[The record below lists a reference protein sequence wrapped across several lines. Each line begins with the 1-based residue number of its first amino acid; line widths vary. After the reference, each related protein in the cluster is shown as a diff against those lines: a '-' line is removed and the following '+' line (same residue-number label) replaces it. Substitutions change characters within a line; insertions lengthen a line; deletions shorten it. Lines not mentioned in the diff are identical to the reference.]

1 MSQALLKEDLAALD
15 CAERNLS
22 ALIVGEKQRESAD
35 FGPVYARITGY
46 FAKYDGPK
54 LGNVEMM
61 KHVARMFMT
70 ITTAPTVTGFQAQE
84 YESLIK
90 VCRKTARAKHPFMR
104 RGAKKCNRPNEHRQP
119 CYCARAEKAREAQER
134 EWVADQPLKTQI
146 VQPKALPPIKEAEIA
161 LKQKL
166 IAENAI

>member
-104 RGAKKCNRPNEHRQP
+104 HKTKKYNNPAGHKQP
-119 CYCARAEKAREAQER
+119 CYCARLAKAQEAQHDQH
-134 EWVADQPLKTQI
+134 EWVPNQPLRAE
-146 VQPKALPPIKEAEIA
+146 PKALPPIKQQEIA